1 MELKELKAALNIFGK
16 TVIAGAKKKLDGNS
30 PLARS
35 LKYELKEQYNVI
47 DFEFYMKQYGLFY
60 DQGVVGKD
68 PSKVS
73 PNAKIKG
80 QQGVGRDIVTGQFK
94 RSPFRFGSGKFKGTM
109 PKFRDQMT
117 KFARKKNIRF
127 RNADGTFA
135 KGGYKSMG
143 YVIAKNIY
151 NRGLRGSLFFT
162 DPFMK
167 AYKGLPQIMGNS
179 LASDIEN
186 FFDLTIKNINK

>member
-1 MELKELKAALNIFGK
+1 MELKELKQVLNIFGK
-16 TVIAGAKKKLDGNS
+16 TVIANSKKKLDSNS
-30 PLARS
+30 SLAKS
-35 LKYELKEQYNVI
+35 LKYELKESDKEVDI
-47 DFEFYMKQYGLFY
+47 KFFMKQYGLFY

-94 RSPFRFGSGKFKGTM
+94 KSPYRFGSGKSRGTFKNFAETM
-109 PKFRDQMT
+109 E

-127 RNADGTFA
+127 RNSKGQFS
-135 KGGYKSMG
+135 KGGFKSMG
-143 YVIAKNIY
+143 YVIASNIY

-167 AYKGLPQIMGNS
+167 AYKELIPKMEKGLV
-179 LASDIEN
+179 SDIEN
-186 FFDLTIKNINK
+186 FFEAATKNINT

>member
-1 MELKELKAALNIFGK
+1 MDFKKLKTALNLFGK
-16 TVIAGAKKKLDGNS
+16 TVVANSKKKLDSNS

-35 LKYELKEQYNVI
+35 IKFHLQENPQALEM
-47 DFEFYMKQYGLFY
+47 DFFMKQYGLFY
-60 DQGVVGKD
+60 DQGVRGKN

-94 RSPFRFGSGKFKGTM
+94 KSPYRFGSGKSRGTFKSF
-109 PKFRDQMT
+109 KEAMT

-127 RNADGTFA
+127 RNSDGTFS
-135 KGGYKSMG
+135 KGGFESMG
-143 YVIAKNIY
+143 YIIASNIY

-162 DPFMK
+162 NPFMK
-167 AYKGLPQIMGNS
+167 AYKNLPKEMEES
-179 LASDIEN
+179 FALDIKK
-186 FFDLTIKNINK
+186 FFDFTIKNINK